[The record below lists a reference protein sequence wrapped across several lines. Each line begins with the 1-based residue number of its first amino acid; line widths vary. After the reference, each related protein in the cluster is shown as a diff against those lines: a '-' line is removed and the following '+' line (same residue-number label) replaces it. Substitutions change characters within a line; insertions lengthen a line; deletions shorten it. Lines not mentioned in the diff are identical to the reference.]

1 MKNIFITTLLFL
13 TVVFCSAQEKY
24 VPSQEN
30 LTNREW
36 FRDAKFGMFIHWGIY
51 SMLAD
56 GEWVLTNKSLN
67 EAEYQKLADGFYPS
81 KFNAD
86 EWVRIAK
93 DAGMKYI
100 PPAITTGSRCSTRNN
115 RITTLSKQLL
125 SNEMSSRNW
134 PKPAKNTDL
143 NYSST
148 IPISTG
154 TDRIITRGGARDGT
168 RDVLLPARGKII

>member
-1 MKNIFITTLLFL
+1 M
-13 TVVFCSAQEKY
+13 
-24 VPSQEN
+24 VPGC
-30 LTNREW
+30 
-36 FRDAKFGMFIHWGIY
+36 KFGMFIHWGIY

-100 PPAITTGSRCSTRNN
+100 CFTSRHHDGFSMFDTKQSDYNIVKATPFKRDVIKELAEAARNTG
-115 RITTLSKQLL
+115 
-125 SNEMSSRNW
+125 
-134 PKPAKNTDL
+134 L

-148 IPISTG
+148 IPILTG
-154 TDRIITRGGARDGT
+154 TVRIIIRGDARDGI
-168 RDVLLPARGKII
+168 RVVPLPARGKIT

>member
-1 MKNIFITTLLFL
+1 MKNTFITTLLLL
-13 TVVFCSAQEKY
+13 TVVFCSAQKKY

-100 PPAITTGSRCSTRNN
+100 CFTSRHHDGFSMFDT
-115 RITTLSKQLL
+115 KQ
-125 SNEMSSRNW
+125 S
-134 PKPAKNTDL
+134 D
-143 NYSST
+143 
-148 IPISTG
+148 
-154 TDRIITRGGARDGT
+154 
-168 RDVLLPARGKII
+168 

>member
-1 MKNIFITTLLFL
+1 MKNTFITTLLLL

-30 LTNREW
+30 LINREW

-100 PPAITTGSRCSTRNN
+100 CFTSRHH
-115 RITTLSKQLL
+115 
-125 SNEMSSRNW
+125 
-134 PKPAKNTDL
+134 
-143 NYSST
+143 
-148 IPISTG
+148 
-154 TDRIITRGGARDGT
+154 DGL
-168 RDVLLPARGKII
+168 D